1 MKAIILC
8 AWEWKRLRPLTEN
21 MPKPM
26 IKVWEKSILER
37 ILDSLV
43 WKVDEAI
50 IVVKYKKEA
59 VFSLWESYNWIKL
72 TYKEQWDK
80 KWTWWA
86 IEWIKIE
93 WDFICLYWDTIL
105 DKKDID
111 SIIWEKEYWVLVK
124 KVDNPEKYWIVKID
138 DDGFVVDLVEK
149 PKEFIWN
156 LASLWV
162 YKLPWSFLN
171 LIDKIEESERWE
183 YEITDALLSFAKDNK
198 FKTIE
203 VKKEVIDITSPDDL
217 KVAEDFFKKKED
229 IYKIWVLNK
238 EIAEENI
245 DRLIEIYWEMRWE
258 WEEELTQ
265 KKALEII
272 EKMIIWSD
280 ILYVYNSKN
289 EIIWVWSVLKEW
301 KMIRWW
307 VLACRI
313 EDVII
318 KSDFRAFWLWK
329 MLMEE
334 TIKHSKKIWAYKITL
349 SARQKTVWF
358 YEKLWFTNFSQ
369 SMKMYLK

>member
-26 IKVWEKSILER
+26 IKVLWKSILER
-37 ILDSLV
+37 ILDNLV
-43 WKVDEAI
+43 WKIDEAI
-50 IVVKYKKEA
+50 IIVKYKKEA
-59 VFSLWESYNWIKL
+59 VISLWENYRWIKL
-72 TYKEQWDK
+72 SYKEQWDK

-86 IEWIKIE
+86 VEGIKID
-93 WDFICLYWDTIL
+93 WDFICLYWDTII
-105 DKKDID
+105 DKKDIEAL
-111 SIIWEKEYWVLVK
+111 IWEKEYWVLTK
-124 KVDNPEKYWIVKID
+124 KVDNPEKYWVFKID
-138 DDGFVVDLVEK
+138 ENNFVVDLVEK

-162 YKLPWSFLN
+162 YRLPWSFLN
-171 LIDKIEESERWE
+171 LVDKIEKSERWE
-183 YEITDALLSFAKDNK
+183 YEITDSILEFAKNNK

-203 VKKEVIDITSPDDL
+203 VKKEIIDITSPKDL
-217 KVAEDFFKKKED
+217 EIAKHFFEKKED

-238 EIAEENI
+238 EIASQNI

-258 WEEELTQ
+258 WEEKLTQ
-265 KKALEII
+265 KKALGII
-272 EKMIIWSD
+272 EKMLISSD
-280 ILYVYNSKN
+280 ILYIDNSKN
-289 EIIWVWSVLKEW
+289 EIVWVWSVLKEW

-318 KSDFRAFWLWK
+318 KSEFRAFWLWK
-329 MLMEE
+329 MLMKE
-334 TIKHSKKIWAYKITL
+334 TIEHSKKIWAYKITL

-358 YEKLWFTNFSQ
+358 YEKLWFANFSQ
-369 SMKMYLK
+369 NMKMYLK

>member
-26 IKVWEKSILER
+26 IKVWGKSILER

-43 WKVDEAI
+43 WKIDEAI

-59 VFSLWESYNWIKL
+59 VILLWESYNWIKL

-86 IEWIKIE
+86 VEWIKIE
-93 WDFICLYWDTIL
+93 WDFICLYWDTII

-111 SIIWEKEYWVLVK
+111 AIILEKEYWVLVK

-138 DDGFVVDLVEK
+138 KDEFVVDLVEK

-162 YKLPWSFLN
+162 YKLPWGFLN
-171 LIDKIEESERWE
+171 LVDKIKESERWE
-183 YEITDALLSFAKDNK
+183 YEITDSLLDFAKNNR

-203 VKKEVIDITSPDDL
+203 VRKEIIDITSPDDL
-217 KVAEDFFKKKED
+217 KIAKNFFEKKED
-229 IYKIWVLNK
+229 IYKIWVLSK
-238 EIAEENI
+238 KVAEENI
-245 DRLIEIYWEMRWE
+245 DRLTEIYWEMRWE

-272 EKMIIWSD
+272 EKMLIWSD

-289 EIIWVWSVLKEW
+289 EIVWVWSVLKEW

-334 TIKHSKKIWAYKITL
+334 AIKHSKKIWAYKITL